1 MVRGRAGT
9 VQRRLTISVLGAVLG
24 AAVVAAPAAEHRLSR
39 SKAKRAIKRFVRG
52 VARDVDGALTDAGD
66 LLLVDESP
74 VANSSLAVG
83 DGAHGGDVFVAEPTP
98 PRPPESVSRAVRV
111 HAAVDYIAQSDSDDL
126 DDLLFDSLRKCW
138 PNWSHGQ

>member
-39 SKAKRAIKRFVRG
+39 SKAKTAIKRFVRG
-52 VARDVDGALTDAGD
+52 AARDVDGSLTAGGD
-66 LLLVDESP
+66 LLLVDEAP
-74 VANSSLAVG
+74 VENSSLAAG
-83 DGAHGGDVFVAEPTP
+83 DGAHGHVLAAEPTP
-98 PRPPESVSRAVRV
+98 PLPPESLSRAVRV

-126 DDLLFDSLRKCW
+126 DDLLSDSLRRCW
-138 PNWSHGQ
+138 PNWSHSQ

>member
-1 MVRGRAGT
+1 

-24 AAVVAAPAAEHRLSR
+24 AAVVAAPAAEQRLSR

-52 VARDVDGALTDAGD
+52 VARDVDGSLTDGGEM
-66 LLLVDESP
+66 LLGDESP
-74 VANSSLAVG
+74 VANSSLVGG
-83 DGAHGGDVFVAEPTP
+83 DGAHGDVLVAEPTP

-126 DDLLFDSLRKCW
+126 DDLLFDSLRRCW